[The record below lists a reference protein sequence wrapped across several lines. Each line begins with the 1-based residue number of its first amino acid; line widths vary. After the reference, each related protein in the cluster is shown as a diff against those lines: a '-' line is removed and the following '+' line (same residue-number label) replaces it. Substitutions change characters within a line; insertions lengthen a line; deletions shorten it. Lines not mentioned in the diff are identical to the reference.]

1 MQKGYHGF
9 SLSSSAKEILP
20 TQRFNSNLLYYSLL
34 CVCDFFYFNFIF
46 LSGSVKQD
54 TTHAHMFYLN
64 LPRVVS
70 NDEPQ
75 QDDSGQAD
83 QTLQGQRVH
92 GAL

>member
-1 MQKGYHGF
+1 MDFLCPVVQKRYC
-9 SLSSSAKEILP
+9 LP
-20 TQRFNSNLLYYSLL
+20 RDLIATCCITVCYV
-34 CVCDFFYFNFIF
+34 CVIFFYFNFIF
-46 LSGSVKQD
+46 LSGSVKRD

>member
-9 SLSSSAKEILP
+9 SLSRGAKEILP
-20 TQRFNSNLLYYSLL
+20 TQRFNSNLLFYSLL
-34 CVCDFFYFNFIF
+34 CVCDFLNFNFIF
-46 LSGSVKQD
+46 LSGSVKRG

-70 NDEPQ
+70 YDEPQ